1 MHDVAEAVKAAVV
14 GKSIFR
20 FSYCGGDAEAESRF
34 GIDFYFNAAF
44 HLRPDTVL

>member
-1 MHDVAEAVKAAVV
+1 MHDVAETVKATVV

-20 FSYCGGDAEAESRF
+20 FPYRGGDAEAESRF

-44 HLRPDTVL
+44 HLEPAIVR